1 MPAEESGKTSPRV
14 PMTFGSA
21 RFSDRFTQVEETG
34 HSEYAVAVGSET
46 ITKIVRAHSFN
57 APEHSHSDAQLSF
70 FRKGA
75 SGTFLTHSVVGRSR
89 SMSVAPGSVTFIPHN
104 QPHRV
109 HWQGDGELLHMYFS
123 IEFMA
128 RATES
133 GYSARL
139 LRSLSHQQEST
150 INAIGQC
157 LSDEFYWSGQL
168 HPEFVDHARFLIATR
183 LLHVMDADASKS
195 STGLLGVK
203 RLKPAVEFLNE
214 HSETQTSLTDL
225 AALCG
230 VSIYHFARSF
240 SAQLGCAPFAY
251 QRALRLEK
259 ARELLRE
266 SDLAIEAVGIAVGI
280 ESASNFAR
288 LFRRTV
294 GLSPSEYRRL
304 HSGAARAIAR
314 KQCETRKFIPHMS

>member
-1 MPAEESGKTSPRV
+1 MAAEEIGKNSSQAAPIAS
-14 PMTFGSA
+14 SA
-21 RFSDRFTQVEETG
+21 RLADRFTKIEETA

-57 APEHSHSDAQLSF
+57 APEHAHSEAQLSF
-70 FRKGA
+70 FRKGS
-75 SGTFLTHSVVGRSR
+75 SGTFLTHSVVGRSH
-89 SMSVAPGSVTFIPHN
+89 SLSVAPGSVAFIPHN
-104 QPHRV
+104 QPHRI

-123 IEFMA
+123 LDFMA
-128 RATES
+128 KVTDS
-133 GYSARL
+133 GYSAGF
-139 LRSLSHQQEST
+139 LRPLSYRQEST
-150 INAIGQC
+150 INTIGQC
-157 LSDEFYWSGQL
+157 LCDEFYWSGQL
-168 HPEFVDHARFLIATR
+168 HPEFVDHARFLIAKR
-183 LLHVMDADASKS
+183 LLHIMDADESKASS
-195 STGLLGVK
+195 GLLGVK
-203 RLKPAVEFLNE
+203 RLQPAVEFLNE
-214 HSETQTSLTDL
+214 HPETHTSLADL

-240 SAQLGCAPFAY
+240 SAQLGCAPFEY

-266 SDLAIEAVGIAVGI
+266 SDLAVEAVGIAVGI

-304 HSGAARAIAR
+304 HSRAISPRAR
-314 KQCETRKFIPHMS
+314 KL

>member
-1 MPAEESGKTSPRV
+1 MPAEKFGKKTSPRE
-14 PMTFGSA
+14 PMLFSSA
-21 RFSDRFTQVEETG
+21 RFSDRFTKIEETA

-57 APEHSHSDAQLSF
+57 APEHSHSEAQLSF
-70 FRKGA
+70 FRKGS
-75 SGTFLTHSVVGRSR
+75 SGTFLTHSVVGRSH
-89 SMSVAPGSVTFIPHN
+89 SMSVAPGSVAFIPHN
-104 QPHRV
+104 QPHRI

-123 IEFMA
+123 LDFMA
-128 RATES
+128 KVAES
-133 GYSARL
+133 GYSAGL
-139 LRSLSHQQEST
+139 LRPLSYQQEST
-150 INAIGQC
+150 INTIGQC

-168 HPEFVDHARFLIATR
+168 HPEFVDHARFLVATR
-183 LLHVMDADASKS
+183 LLHMMEADAAKAPS
-195 STGLLGVK
+195 GLLGVK
-203 RLKPAVEFLNE
+203 RLQPAVEFLHE
-214 HSETQTSLTDL
+214 HSDSHTSLADL

-240 SAQLGCAPFAY
+240 SAQLGCAPFEY

-294 GLSPSEYRRL
+294 GVSPSEYRRL
-304 HSGAARAIAR
+304 HSGGTHARAR
-314 KQCETRKFIPHMS
+314 KQ

>member
-1 MPAEESGKTSPRV
+1 MPAEEFGKTSPRV
-14 PMTFGSA
+14 PQIFSSA

-34 HSEYAVAVGSET
+34 HSEYIVAVGSDT
-46 ITKIVRAHSFN
+46 ITKIVRAHNFN
-57 APEHSHSDAQLSF
+57 APEHSHSEAQLSF
-70 FRKGA
+70 FCKGA

-89 SMSVAPGSVTFIPHN
+89 SMSIAPGSVTFIPHN

-123 IEFMA
+123 LDFMA
-128 RATES
+128 KVTET
-133 GYSARL
+133 GYSAGL
-139 LRSLSHQQEST
+139 LRSLSHRQEST

-183 LLHVMDADASKS
+183 LLHVVEGNAAKASS
-195 STGLLGVK
+195 GLLGAK

-214 HSETQTSLTDL
+214 HSETHTSLTDL

-230 VSIYHFARSF
+230 VSMYHFARSF
-240 SAQLGCAPFAY
+240 SAQLGCAPFEY

-288 LFRRTV
+288 LFRRAV
-294 GLSPSEYRRL
+294 GLSPSEYRRV
-304 HSGAARAIAR
+304 HSRAIHTKAR
-314 KQCETRKFIPHMS
+314 NI

>member
-1 MPAEESGKTSPRV
+1 MSTEKLGKISPGV
-14 PMTFGSA
+14 PLIFSSA
-21 RFSDRFTQVEETG
+21 RFSDRFTKFEETA

-46 ITKIVRAHSFN
+46 ITKIVRAQSFN
-57 APEHSHSDAQLSF
+57 APEHSHSEAQLSF
-70 FRKGA
+70 FRKGS
-75 SGTFLTHSVVGRSR
+75 SGTFLTHSVVGRSHR
-89 SMSVAPGSVTFIPHN
+89 MSVAPGSVAFIPHN
-104 QPHRV
+104 QPHRI

-123 IEFMA
+123 LDFMA
-128 RATES
+128 KVTES
-133 GYSARL
+133 GYSARV
-139 LRSLSHQQEST
+139 LRPLSYQQEST
-150 INAIGQC
+150 INTIGRC

-183 LLHVMDADASKS
+183 LLHIMEADVKKASS
-195 STGLLGVK
+195 GLLSVK
-203 RLKPAVEFLNE
+203 RLQPAVEFLNE
-214 HSETQTSLTDL
+214 HSESHTSLADL

-240 SAQLGCAPFAY
+240 SAQLGCAPFEY

-259 ARELLRE
+259 AKELLRE

-294 GLSPSEYRRL
+294 GLTPSDYRRL
-304 HSGAARAIAR
+304 HSGNTHKRSR
-314 KQCETRKFIPHMS
+314 KN

>member
-1 MPAEESGKTSPRV
+1 MPAEKFEKTSLRTPLIV
-14 PMTFGSA
+14 SPA
-21 RFSDRFTQVEETG
+21 RFADRFTKIEETS

-57 APEHSHSDAQLSF
+57 APEHSHSEAQLSF
-70 FRKGA
+70 FRKGL

-89 SMSVAPGSVTFIPHN
+89 RMSVAPGSVAFIPHN
-104 QPHRV
+104 QPHRI
-109 HWQGDGELLHMYFS
+109 HWRGEGELLHMYFS
-123 IEFMA
+123 LDFMA
-128 RATES
+128 KVTES
-133 GYSARL
+133 GYSAGF
-139 LRSLSHQQEST
+139 LRSLSYRQEST
-150 INAIGQC
+150 INTIGQC

-183 LLHVMDADASKS
+183 LLHIMEADESKS
-195 STGLLGVK
+195 ASGLLGVK
-203 RLKPAVEFLNE
+203 RLQPAVEFLNE
-214 HSETQTSLTDL
+214 HSESHTSLADL

-240 SAQLGCAPFAY
+240 SAQLGCAPFEY

-294 GLSPSEYRRL
+294 GLSPREYRRL
-304 HSGAARAIAR
+304 HSGG
-314 KQCETRKFIPHMS
+314 TRYKATNPSCRP